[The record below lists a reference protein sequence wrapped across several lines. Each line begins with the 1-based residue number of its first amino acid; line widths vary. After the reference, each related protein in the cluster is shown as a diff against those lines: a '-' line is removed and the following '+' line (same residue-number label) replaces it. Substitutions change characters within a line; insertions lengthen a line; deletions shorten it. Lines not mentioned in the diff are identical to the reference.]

1 PAMPSPMSLVAHRAT
16 KDMGLSISPPWILF
30 SLAVEAGDGAA
41 VDLFGALKR
50 RRVDRVEEGSA
61 LGAARRRDRG
71 DAFVVFRFRDRRDAG
86 MTAAALDR
94 VVFDAVAGID
104 HVVAAVAHED
114 VLAGLAEHRVG
125 AAVADQRVGAEGAL
139 HVLVG
144 GREVD
149 GVAAGDVRD
158 PGVPGEG

>member
-1 PAMPSPMSLVAHRAT
+1 MKPPHLRGLRDRALRVPEACQLTGRDDAVLPGRELSQPAMPSPMSLVAHRAT

-104 HVVAAVAHED
+104 HV
-114 VLAGLAEHRVG
+114 
-125 AAVADQRVGAEGAL
+125 
-139 HVLVG
+139 
-144 GREVD
+144 
-149 GVAAGDVRD
+149 
-158 PGVPGEG
+158 